1 MTGAQGVM
9 ICVCVC
15 LGHYA
20 QIFSIHFSLM
30 IISHDRVVDSRDK
43 VDVDKL
49 AALQW
54 RTISLILD
62 LTPCTEFSPY
72 VHELLFHSASV
83 IGWYFVQFF

>member
-1 MTGAQGVM
+1 
-9 ICVCVC
+9 
-15 LGHYA
+15 
-20 QIFSIHFSLM
+20 M
-30 IISHDRVVDSRDK
+30 IISHYRVVDSRDK

-62 LTPCTEFSPY
+62 LLPCTEFSPY

-83 IGWYFVQFF
+83 IGWF